1 MIVILG
7 IFNADTAYRADRM
20 PRPGET
26 IMGKGFALGPGG
38 KGSNQAVAAARAGG
52 EVSFISRLGP
62 DAFADLA
69 RSVWAEAGVTP
80 SVTVDADSHTGAAFI
95 FLDAATGENA
105 IIVAAGA
112 GARISPSDLDARRD
126 LIAGAKVF
134 VAQLEQPV
142 EAARRGLE
150 IARAAG
156 VVTILNPAPAAVLDD
171 AMLALVD
178 YLTPNETEAELLTGL
193 PVSTLAEAEAAA
205 DALLARGVGA
215 VVMTLG
221 SRGALYHDAEKSF
234 VTPAFLADP
243 VVDTT
248 GAGDTFLAV
257 MLASALL
264 RGVAPDALAL
274 AHASRAAAITVSRRG
289 TLSAFP
295 GSRELAALLTTDGAR

>member
-7 IFNADTAYRADRM
+7 IFNADTAYRAPRM

-26 IMGKGFALGPGG
+26 ILGDGFALGPGG

-52 EVSFISRLGP
+52 DVTFITRLGA
-62 DAFADLA
+62 DDFADLA
-69 RSVWAEAGVTP
+69 YKTWAAAGVTP
-80 SVTVDADSHTGAAFI
+80 SVTTDAESHTGAAFI
-95 FLDAATGENA
+95 FLDSASGENA
-105 IIVAAGA
+105 IIVAAGT
-112 GARISPSDLDARRD
+112 GARISAADMEERRA
-126 LIAGAKVF
+126 LIEGAKVF

-156 VVTILNPAPAAVLDD
+156 VTTILNPAPATVLDD
-171 AMLALVD
+171 TMLALVD

-205 DALLARGVGA
+205 DALIARGVGA

-221 SRGALYHDAEKSF
+221 ARGALYRDATRSF
-234 VTPAFLADP
+234 TSPAFSAGP

-248 GAGDTFLAV
+248 GAGDSFNGALAV
-257 MLASALL
+257 ALAEGRSLEEALRFGCATAGLQVTRPGAAGAMPDRAEVEALL
-264 RGVAPDALAL
+264 AKATA
-274 AHASRAAAITVSRRG
+274 
-289 TLSAFP
+289 
-295 GSRELAALLTTDGAR
+295 